1 MDRKYYC
8 RILGVKDGATDED
21 IKRAYEERKK
31 RLRSSDYSDEPEYV
45 EQKLKELDEAYRILT
60 GNTVPISPSRKQIKG
75 SNGRKPSRRYE
86 HTFKDRPAKVEINSK
101 GIKSAIAAVVS
112 VILAIASVSI
122 SSCDTQAPDYDYDYD
137 DLTYMEANGQA
148 VERVL
153 NREEEYNFF
162 GNLDGSYTVPDDM
175 INWEFEEDDEIM
187 DELWSL
193 NQDLAYSL
201 GISSLSYAIDSY
213 TGIEDYYYEISDYDI
228 SQMLT
233 DIMGAPY
240 FEDVAGLMNMYSGEI
255 ILDYES
261 YIRFLTDVAY
271 NQTDEI
277 CGEPVTY

>member
-1 MDRKYYC
+1 MEVTWC
-8 RILGVKDGATDED
+8 
-21 IKRAYEERKK
+21 
-31 RLRSSDYSDEPEYV
+31 
-45 EQKLKELDEAYRILT
+45 LT
-60 GNTVPISPSRKQIKG
+60 
-75 SNGRKPSRRYE
+75 
-86 HTFKDRPAKVEINSK
+86 
-101 GIKSAIAAVVS
+101 
-112 VILAIASVSI
+112 
-122 SSCDTQAPDYDYDYD
+122 
-137 DLTYMEANGQA
+137 
-148 VERVL
+148 
-153 NREEEYNFF
+153 
-162 GNLDGSYTVPDDM
+162 